1 MTVWAVI
8 RKEAREMA
16 RDRRVLAG
24 TLLGPILIVGLFV
37 FLIGGLESSLGGPKQ
52 LPLAIVGPA
61 PDLGGSKE
69 VEVKPVAS
77 EAEGI
82 RLLRDGKVR
91 LVVSTEPQAGGHA
104 VVRAVYDPAET
115 MSRLALAAVEKGVEQ
130 SNRRHTLS
138 ILADLGVPESK
149 ASPYSVESRPDRSP
163 EGLGAST
170 IASMLPYLVVLW
182 AFYGVMSSVTDMFA
196 GEKERGTLETLV
208 ATPARREGLA
218 LGKLASLFALSLL
231 SSLSTFVA
239 VIAIGASGLQIAKA
253 AFPEPPQVSLLSLLG
268 VVAALVPFAAFCAGL
283 AACVAAPAKSSREA
297 QTGLTL
303 VSFVIMLPAVY
314 SQFLGIVGDSGASW
328 VGFTPVLSTAMAI
341 RNALLDRFD
350 PALAL
355 PAAAVHLLLASLF
368 YWLVVRTFRSD
379 RLLSKQ

>member
-1 MTVWAVI
+1 
-8 RKEAREMA
+8 
-16 RDRRVLAG
+16 
-24 TLLGPILIVGLFV
+24 LLGPILIVGLFV
-37 FLIGGLESSLGGPKQ
+37 FLIGGLESSLGGPKR
-52 LPLAIVGPA
+52 LPLAVVGPV

-69 VEVKPVAS
+69 VEVKPVANES
-77 EAEGI
+77 EGI
-82 RLLRDGKVR
+82 RLLRAGKVR
-91 LVVSTEPQAGGHA
+91 LVVSTEPEADGHA

-130 SNRRHTLS
+130 SNRRQTLAV
-138 ILADLGVPESK
+138 LADLGVPESK
-149 ASPYSVESRPDRSP
+149 TTPYRVESRPDRSP

-208 ATPARREGLA
+208 ATPARREDIA
-218 LGKLASLFALSLL
+218 LGKLLSLFALSLL

-239 VIAIGASGLQIAKA
+239 VIGIGLSGLSIAKA
-253 AFPEPPQVSLLSLLG
+253 SFPEPPQVSLLSLAAVLF
-268 VVAALVPFAAFCAGL
+268 ALVPFAAFCAGL
-283 AACVAAPAKSSREA
+283 AASVAAPARSSREA
-297 QTGLTL
+297 QTNLTL

-314 SQFLGIVGDSGASW
+314 SQFLGIVGDSGGSW
-328 VGFTPVLSTAMAI
+328 VAWTPVLSTAMAI

-350 PALAL
+350 PAMAVPAAIVHLAL
-355 PAAAVHLLLASLF
+355 ASVF
-368 YWLVVRTFRSD
+368 YGAVVRAFRSD